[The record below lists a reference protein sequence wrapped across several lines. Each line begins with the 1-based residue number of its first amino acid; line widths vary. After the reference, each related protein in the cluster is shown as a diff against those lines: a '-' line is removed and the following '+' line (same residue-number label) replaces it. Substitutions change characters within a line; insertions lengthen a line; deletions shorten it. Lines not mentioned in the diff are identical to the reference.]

1 MKVGKVFENLRAN
14 KKVESIEINEDGAQ
28 VTLKSG
34 YTSAGNSTFLC
45 ANAKEANTFIR
56 AAQKADEPVS
66 EQAMKTVRNLMTG
79 TEIEIAV
86 GTPLCC
92 DPSSETYWSM

>member
-1 MKVGKVFENLRAN
+1 MKNGKVFENLRAN

-28 VTLKSG
+28 VTLKPG
-34 YTSAGNSTFLC
+34 FKSAGNSTFLC

-66 EQAMKTVRNLMTG
+66 ESAMKTVRNLMTG
-79 TEIEIAV
+79 TDIEIPV
-86 GTPLCC
+86 GTPRCC
-92 DPSSETYWSM
+92 DPSTELYWSM

>member
-1 MKVGKVFENLRAN
+1 MKIGKVFENLRAN

-28 VTLKSG
+28 VTLKPG
-34 YTSAGNSTFLC
+34 FKSAGNSTFLC

-66 EQAMKTVRNLMTG
+66 EKAMITVRNLMTG
-79 TEIEIAV
+79 NEVEIAAD
-86 GTPLCC
+86 TPWCC
-92 DPSSETYWSM
+92 RVDSETYWCS